1 MFREDI
7 KNKFFALLASEYK
20 LTDDVIKNLKEAVSF
35 GDLERRIVAQKISD
49 AESVARLKAGFFR
62 IPYVNLVGE
71 EIDPDTLNMV
81 PRELA
86 ENYQVIAYA
95 FDGSVLSVGIV
106 EPDDLKVREVI
117 EFLAR
122 EKQIKL
128 QFVAISYESFK
139 EGIKQYTALES
150 EVEEYLGDAEASF
163 KDLKSATANA
173 LGGDESVSSAP
184 IAKMVSVIL
193 KHAVEEHA
201 SDIHIEPV
209 LNQTRVRYRIDGI
222 LKTSLV
228 LPNYVH
234 SAIVSRI
241 KVMARLKID
250 ETRIPQDG
258 RIRIQVA
265 KRNIDFRVSTLP
277 LYRNEKIVMRI
288 LDSSGD
294 DLTLE
299 ELGFEGRNLEVINK
313 NIKKPNGMFLVTGPT
328 GSGKTTTLY
337 AVLHE
342 LNKEEVNIVTLE
354 DPVEYFRKG
363 INQSQINPDVGLTF
377 ASGLRSILRQDPDII
392 MVGEIRDKETGD
404 LAVHAALTGH
414 FMLSTLHT
422 NDAFGTIPRLVD
434 LGVEAFLLASTLN
447 VIVAQRLVRKLCVR
461 CKEETTVPDNVLE
474 EVKSELDA
482 IPKHVF
488 PDDIDKQKLVFYRG
502 KGCQHCNNVGY
513 RGRSAVAE
521 VLEMTDDLKELI
533 STKNDWNEVKKVFIK
548 QGMVSIKQDGIIKAL
563 RGITSMEEVLRVTKD
578 N

>member
-7 KNKFFALLASEYK
+7 KNKFLALLISEYSIDSS
-20 LTDDVIKNLKEAVSF
+20 LEPSLREANSF
-35 GDLERRIVAQKISD
+35 GELERVVIEKKISD
-49 AESVARLKAGFFR
+49 AEKLARLKAGFFR
-62 IPYVNLVGE
+62 LPYVNLVGE
-71 EIDPDTLNMV
+71 EIDPDTLNMI
-81 PRELA
+81 PKELA
-86 ENYQVIAYA
+86 ENYQVISYA

-106 EPDDLKVREVI
+106 EPDDLKVREAI

-122 EKQIKL
+122 EKRIKV
-128 QFVAISYESFK
+128 QFVAISHESFR

-150 EVEEYLGDAEASF
+150 EVEEYLGDAEADF
-163 KDLKSATANA
+163 KN
-173 LGGDESVSSAP
+173 LGSSVAGTSGGEESVSSAP

-193 KHAVEEHA
+193 RHAVEEQA

-209 LNQTRVRYRIDGI
+209 LNQTRVRYRIDGV

-241 KVMARLKID
+241 KVMSRLKID
-250 ETRIPQDG
+250 ETRVPQDG
-258 RIRIQVA
+258 RIRIRVGN
-265 KRNIDFRVSTLP
+265 RNIDFRVSTLP
-277 LYRNEKIVMRI
+277 LYKNEKIVMRI

-299 ELGFEGRNLEVINK
+299 ELGFEGRNLDVINE

-363 INQSQINPDVGLTF
+363 INQSQINPEVGLTF

-422 NDAFGTIPRLVD
+422 NDAFGAIPRLVD

-447 VIVAQRLVRKLCVR
+447 VIIAQRLVRKICEDCR
-461 CKEETTVPDNVLE
+461 EETKLPENMLKDVIKE
-474 EVKSELDA
+474 IGM
-482 IPKHVF
+482 IPKQVL
-488 PDDIDKQKLVFYRG
+488 PEDINLENLKFFKG
-502 KGCQHCNNVGY
+502 KGCQHCNNTGY
-513 RGRSAVAE
+513 KGRSAVAE
-521 VLEMTDDLKELI
+521 VLAMTDELKKI
-533 STKNDWNEVKKVFIK
+533 VSTQSDWGEVKEVFEQ
-548 QGMVSIKQDGIIKAL
+548 QGMMNIKQDGIIKAI

-578 N
+578 G